1 MSKYGDHNFF
11 CLCIWFCELA
21 EKLSF
26 SRWFWIF
33 VFFIVHCF
41 LLKPQKHSVCSE
53 RMVCSYSSILQSSTC
68 TIPYFSLEGNELLG
82 KVLVSLNLYSS
93 PGKQQKKWEFPFV
106 LFVLFAAWPRPL
118 PWGVSRAQP
127 FLAAS
132 FFFFFSIF
140 SKNLTFLLV
149 SSLGGC

>member
-82 KVLVSLNLYSS
+82 KVLVSWTCILLLGNSRRSENFPLFCLSYLQ
-93 PGKQQKKWEFPFV
+93 PGHAHS
-106 LFVLFAAWPRPL
+106 L
-118 PWGVSRAQP
+118 GVIQGPSP
-127 FLAAS
+127 FLLLL
-132 FFFFFSIF
+132 FFFFSIF

-149 SSLGGC
+149 SSLDGC

>member
-26 SRWFWIF
+26 SRWFWFF
-33 VFFIVHCF
+33 VFFIIHCF
-41 LLKPQKHSVCSE
+41 LLKPQKHSVWIQHSE

-106 LFVLFAAWPRPL
+106 CPICSLAMPTPL
-118 PWGVSRAQP
+118 GWFKGPALSCC
-127 FLAAS
+127 
-132 FFFFFSIF
+132 FFFFPIF

-149 SSLGGC
+149 SSLDGC